1 MRKGQPPQCW
11 ASSRDLPRE
20 TEARSAVG
28 RGGDGREPGRRN
40 SSLSDSQLGPIR
52 ALGGWAEKPLACAG
66 QCAEDRSA
74 SAAHRSARAAPGGGG
89 SLGRSC
95 LAHDLGGIL
104 ILKLRLSRKSRVRI
118 LPPPEFVNSGCPVLA
133 KSLSTSEGASV
144 FSFINQA
151 LEFSPYREGT
161 RLEHLQCAAILVPSE
176 KPGKQKGAQGNT
188 CVTPATVLCVLI
200 LTRTRQDPTPRR
212 YRLNLSLGAAP
223 RPAP

>member
-1 MRKGQPPQCW
+1 M
-11 ASSRDLPRE
+11 
-20 TEARSAVG
+20 G

-52 ALGGWAEKPLACAG
+52 APGGWAEKPLACAG

-74 SAAHRSARAAPGGGG
+74 SAAPGGVG
-89 SLGRSC
+89 SLGRPC

-118 LPPPEFVNSGCPVLA
+118 LPLPEFVNSGCPVLA

-188 CVTPATVLCVLI
+188 CVTPAIVLCVLI
-200 LTRTRQDPTPRR
+200 LIRTRQVGSIVIPF
-212 YRLNLSLGAAP
+212 YRLGN
-223 RPAP
+223 